1 VYWVVVYP
9 EVADQ
14 IAELPAAA
22 LADYARVLDTA
33 AANLSDGAPARE
45 RKHRSTTNP
54 HRLPAPA
61 GTPRPRAARHERMAA
76 AAAVCG

>member
-54 HRLPAPA
+54 HRLPAPQE
-61 GTPRPRAARHERMAA
+61 THPRGQRHERMAA